1 MMSGFALLTL
11 GVLFSLALTGC
22 GGSADD
28 DGTNGSGGAGIGAS
42 SNGGSGNTVAPPTAN
57 CEDFCALLVGC
68 VASLCEEDLG
78 RSFPDELVKVLDTSC
93 STSCTEELIR
103 EKIAPK
109 WDCFVENSCRA
120 IFADDVCQADSSYH
134 CAG

>member
-22 GGSADD
+22 SGKHD
-28 DGTNGSGGAGIGAS
+28 GSGGGAH
-42 SNGGSGNTVAPPTAN
+42 PDAN

-78 RSFPDELVKVLDTSC
+78 RSFPDEIVKVLGTSC
-93 STSCTEELIR
+93 ATSCTEELIR